1 MTLGL
6 TPTQDRRQ
14 KTLTELWDNMVQLDN
29 IMANPNAETYISDV
43 ISNLEDLF
51 GEPEACNSFGQS
63 QRDEFWENAPVSVGD
78 LETAIGNIVAD
89 VGTLSTYIQKCIQA
103 EKPEVPS

>member
-1 MTLGL
+1 MTLGQ

-14 KTLTELWDNMVQLDN
+14 ETLTELWDNMVQLDN

-51 GEPEACNSFGQS
+51 GEPEEAV
-63 QRDEFWENAPVSVGD
+63 EFWENAPVSVGD

-89 VGTLSTYIQKCIQA
+89 VNTLSTYIQKCIQA

>member
-1 MTLGL
+1 MTLGQ

-14 KTLTELWDNMVQLDN
+14 ETLTELWDNMVQLDN
-29 IMANPNAETYISDV
+29 IMANPNAETYI
-43 ISNLEDLF
+43 EDLIK
-51 GEPEACNSFGQS
+51 NL
-63 QRDEFWENAPVSVGD
+63 DELFPNDEDRFWSDSPINVDD

-89 VGTLSTYIQKCIQA
+89 VNTLSTYIQKCIQA